1 MTDEPVPAEKPGRR
15 GFFAKV
21 RRGLFMTHTE
31 ILEKLEGAVKKGLG
45 IDESVLETL
54 EEALLSADVGAETA
68 AALTDAVRARAGSSE
83 RTDLAAL
90 RAILVEEVEK
100 LLTSAPREGGRP
112 DVPLF
117 VTFLVGVNGSGKTT
131 TTAKLA
137 AREKAAGRSVLLAA
151 ADTFRAGAIEQLQT
165 WADRLELPLVRHKEG
180 ADPSAV
186 LFDALSSAR
195 ARGIQSLLV
204 DTAGRL
210 HTRKNLMEELSKMRR
225 IASAAGKSRWLTGE
239 RARRRALA
247 LREEYDAVLVGAG
260 TVIAD
265 DPRLTRRLGWN
276 RAAPH
281 WRIVLDGRLRTPEDA
296 RVFRGPGRA
305 LVVTAV
311 SARHPK
317 ARRLASRGV
326 VVWSLP
332 SRTRGRVDL
341 RRLLRELARRDV
353 ASLIVEGGAETLGS
367 FFSAGLVDRVAVFL
381 APRILGGAR
390 APAAVGGLGFALGRT
405 PRLDQIRIGTV
416 GDDLLVTGRV
426 T

>member
-1 MTDEPVPAEKPGRR
+1 MPPTDLTFLERAFSLAEKGRYSVSPNPMV
-15 GFFAKV
+15 GAVVV
-21 RRGLFMTHTE
+21 RDGRVVGEGHHRRAGEPHAE
-31 ILEKLEGAVKKGLG
+31 ILALREAGKRAHGADLY
-45 IDESVLETL
+45 LTL
-54 EEALLSADVGAETA
+54 EPCAHQGRTPPCAPALIA
-68 AALTDAVRARAGSSE
+68 AGLRRVVVASSDPNPLVAG
-83 RTDLAAL
+83 RGIAAL
-90 RAILVEEVEK
+90 RRAGVEVIR
-100 LLTSAPREGGRP
+100 APRSWREREAAQNAKFRTWIASGRP
-112 DVPLF
+112 
-117 VTFLVGVNGSGKTT
+117 LVL
-131 TTAKLA
+131 AK
-137 AREKAAGRSVLLAA
+137 
-151 ADTFRAGAIEQLQT
+151 
-165 WADRLELPLVRHKEG
+165 WASTLDG
-180 ADPSAV
+180 
-186 LFDALSSAR
+186 
-195 ARGIQSLLV
+195 
-204 DTAGRL
+204 
-210 HTRKNLMEELSKMRR
+210 R

>member
-1 MTDEPVPAEKPGRR
+1 MPPTDLTFLERAFSLAEKGRYSVSPNPMV
-15 GFFAKV
+15 GAVVV
-21 RRGLFMTHTE
+21 RDGRVVGEGHHRRAGEPHAE
-31 ILEKLEGAVKKGLG
+31 ILALREAGKRAHGADLY
-45 IDESVLETL
+45 LTL
-54 EEALLSADVGAETA
+54 EPCAHQGRTPPCAPALIA
-68 AALTDAVRARAGSSE
+68 AGLRRVVVASSDPNPLVAG
-83 RTDLAAL
+83 RGIAAL
-90 RAILVEEVEK
+90 RRAGVEVIR
-100 LLTSAPREGGRP
+100 APRSWREREAAQNAKFRTWIASGRP
-112 DVPLF
+112 
-117 VTFLVGVNGSGKTT
+117 LVL
-131 TTAKLA
+131 AK
-137 AREKAAGRSVLLAA
+137 
-151 ADTFRAGAIEQLQT
+151 
-165 WADRLELPLVRHKEG
+165 WASTLDG
-180 ADPSAV
+180 
-186 LFDALSSAR
+186 
-195 ARGIQSLLV
+195 
-204 DTAGRL
+204 
-210 HTRKNLMEELSKMRR
+210 R

-260 TVIAD
+260 TVIA
-265 DPRLTRRLGWN
+265 
-276 RAAPH
+276 
-281 WRIVLDGRLRTPEDA
+281 EDA